1 MTRLTH
7 SFSSIKLYENCPLR
21 YYHQR
26 VIKSVVDKG
35 GEASQYGE
43 RIHKFL
49 ELRLAENQDLPQ
61 EAAHYE
67 KLVQSVETI
76 AAKGELHIEREMT
89 LNQDLKP
96 TGWWDQDAWL
106 RSKLDVLVTRGAT
119 AYVMDWKGLALD
131 TRIPTPFGWT
141 TMGDI
146 AVGNKVF
153 DANGKPCTVVGKSS
167 VKNIRCFKVTFD
179 DTTSVVCDEEHLW
192 KLADGSVVNVQ
203 ELMGKRDQRQRVRP
217 PRIAVTKALE
227 LAETPLPVD
236 PYVFGVWLA
245 DGKHSSG
252 EISKPDN
259 FIWEKIQKLG
269 YEVNMETGGN
279 KACPTRTVKNL
290 RTQLRLAGL
299 LTKKAIPQE
308 YLRAGYDQR
317 VALLQGLMDGD
328 GNANPTRKQAVFT
341 TVDKD
346 LSDAVCELLC
356 TLGQRPLQSKVI
368 SHGFGKESVV
378 YPVSFRPIG
387 INPFSLPRKAE
398 QIKAEWG
405 PGFSATRVA
414 VSVEEIETVP
424 TQCIAVDSE
433 DHTFLCT
440 ERMVPTHNTG
450 KRRPDFSQL
459 ELFALQVFAHCP
471 EVDEVSSTFI
481 WLKDMAMDKETYTR
495 KQSAAMWQGMLARI
509 RRIEQSLE
517 KENWPAKPSGLC
529 KFCPCRHL
537 CEYAL

>member
-1 MTRLTH
+1 MTKLSH

-49 ELRLAENQDLPQ
+49 ELRLAEDQDLPQ

-76 AAKGELHIEREMT
+76 AAKGELHIECEMT

-106 RSKLDVLVTRGAT
+106 RSKLDVLIECGNT
-119 AYVMDWKGLALD
+119 AYVLDWK
-131 TRIPTPFGWT
+131 
-141 TMGDI
+141 
-146 AVGNKVF
+146 
-153 DANGKPCTVVGKSS
+153 
-167 VKNIRCFKVTFD
+167 
-179 DTTSVVCDEEHLW
+179 
-192 KLADGSVVNVQ
+192 
-203 ELMGKRDQRQRVRP
+203 
-217 PRIAVTKALE
+217 
-227 LAETPLPVD
+227 
-236 PYVFGVWLA
+236 
-245 DGKHSSG
+245 
-252 EISKPDN
+252 
-259 FIWEKIQKLG
+259 
-269 YEVNMETGGN
+269 TG
-279 KACPTRTVKNL
+279 R
-290 RTQLRLAGL
+290 
-299 LTKKAIPQE
+299 
-308 YLRAGYDQR
+308 
-317 VALLQGLMDGD
+317 
-328 GNANPTRKQAVFT
+328 
-341 TVDKD
+341 
-346 LSDAVCELLC
+346 
-356 TLGQRPLQSKVI
+356 
-368 SHGFGKESVV
+368 
-378 YPVSFRPIG
+378 
-387 INPFSLPRKAE
+387 
-398 QIKAEWG
+398 
-405 PGFSATRVA
+405 
-414 VSVEEIETVP
+414 
-424 TQCIAVDSE
+424 
-433 DHTFLCT
+433 
-440 ERMVPTHNTG
+440 
-450 KRRPDFSQL
+450 RRPDFSQL